1 MGDTSFKSDRLLIMY
16 SQLLDGK
23 VLNKKELAEQFQVS
37 PRSIQRDIE
46 VLRCFFAERHLQQ
59 EVVYD
64 KDVGGF
70 HLLEKKNQM
79 LSNSEILAVCKIL
92 LESRSLRRDEM
103 LPLLDKLVEGC
114 VPEQNK
120 NRVKDLVANEEL
132 YYVEPHHGKAILGRL
147 WEIGQAVQGQ
157 KVMEIEYDRLKSPNR
172 IMRTVEP
179 VGIMF
184 SEYYFY
190 LIAFLRDPGHK
201 RAADDPASLSPAIY
215 RIDRIHSF
223 KNLNERFFTPYRNRF
238 EEGQFRKRVQ
248 FMYGGKLEHIKFRY
262 TGPSIEAVLDRLPPA

>member
-79 LSNSEILAVCKIL
+79 MKSHILQMMMIQIQIMNG
-92 LESRSLRRDEM
+92 SL
-103 LPLLDKLVEGC
+103 
-114 VPEQNK
+114 
-120 NRVKDLVANEEL
+120 
-132 YYVEPHHGKAILGRL
+132 I
-147 WEIGQAVQGQ
+147 
-157 KVMEIEYDRLKSPNR
+157 
-172 IMRTVEP
+172 
-179 VGIMF
+179 
-184 SEYYFY
+184 
-190 LIAFLRDPGHK
+190 
-201 RAADDPASLSPAIY
+201 
-215 RIDRIHSF
+215 
-223 KNLNERFFTPYRNRF
+223 
-238 EEGQFRKRVQ
+238 
-248 FMYGGKLEHIKFRY
+248 
-262 TGPSIEAVLDRLPPA
+262 